1 MKPSKNEGKNHGV
14 SGNISQP
21 TSIHRQLQLWL
32 CWLGHLRSD
41 PDPDK
46 LGFVG
51 DQDVGRLLKIAM
63 ISMGNVWGSPK
74 SWRYPQIIQD
84 IQVIRPWLRIETY
97 GDLGI
102 PHFQN
107 PQEKLLR
114 RYEASN
120 FAHHFQTNPYGARGT
135 SIYVW
140 FLVFFERLPWEVR
153 MNPAMAFLN
162 IIGWCR
168 CPASARF
175 YRAFQKG
182 TIYADMSHGEKI
194 ACIPVLGDTH
204 QSIDRNLYG
213 FPVWLSI
220 GYPLVYKWYIFPVFY
235 MDNHSLPTTYID
247 PGTRWLLYQI
257 AGSTDVHP
265 GVSVHVVKR
274 LVNTIRIIPKW
285 SLYWVYRTVYPVR
298 NGRWC
303 LTNHPVRRMVFWTL
317 LDGLSLAPENG
328 TARMTTALSLWCHRD
343 QLV

>member
-1 MKPSKNEGKNHGV
+1 MEVPPNHPRYPSH
-14 SGNISQP
+14 STM
-21 TSIHRQLQLWL
+21 TSYWNLW
-32 CWLGHLRSD
+32 WLGDPPFSEPPGKIITKIRSIKFRTSFANE
-41 PDPDK
+41 PIWSE
-46 LGFVG
+46 GNFNI
-51 DQDVGRLLKIAM
+51 RL
-63 ISMGNVWGSPK
+63 ISW
-74 SWRYPQIIQD
+74 
-84 IQVIRPWLRIETY
+84 
-97 GDLGI
+97 
-102 PHFQN
+102 
-107 PQEKLLR
+107 
-114 RYEASN
+114 
-120 FAHHFQTNPYGARGT
+120 
-135 SIYVW
+135 
-140 FLVFFERLPWEVR
+140 FFERLPWEVR

-274 LVNTIRIIPKW
+274 LVNTIRIIPKR

-317 LDGLSLAPENG
+317 LDCLSLAPENG